1 MEQQPNEVT
10 EGAAAGRRG
19 VGKRVRVRMTD
30 VLIVDDE
37 PAVREA
43 IAAILGDE
51 GYEVRHAADGRAALA
66 EIDTRPPGVML
77 LDIWLE
83 GSQLDGLE
91 VLDQVR
97 RSHPDVPVIVIS
109 GHGTIETAVTAIK
122 KGAYDFLEKPFNA
135 ERLLVLIERARE
147 AARLKRENAE
157 LKLKLGDERDLI
169 GRSPAIQQVRT
180 AIQRVAATGSRVLI
194 TGPPGVGKEV
204 VARLIHASS
213 RRAEAP
219 FVVINAAT
227 MAPERMEVELFGCE
241 AGFLG
246 PGRPR
251 QLGTFERAH
260 GGTLLLD
267 EVADMP
273 LETQGK
279 ILRVLQEQSFVRL
292 GGQRRVEVDVRVIA
306 ASNRDLQAEIAGGR
320 FREDLYYRLNVVPIR
335 VPPLAERRAD
345 IPMLAEYFMARAA
358 EASGLP
364 VRRLSPEAL
373 ALLQSA
379 DWPGNVRQL
388 RNVLEWL
395 LIMAPG
401 EAKSEI
407 GVDSLPPEFVEA
419 ATAGLSPTANG
430 ELMVLP
436 IREAREHFERAYLQA
451 QLERFSGNISRTASF
466 VGMERSALH
475 RKLKTL
481 NIHTD
486 D

>member
-1 MEQQPNEVT
+1 
-10 EGAAAGRRG
+10 
-19 VGKRVRVRMTD
+19 MTAD

-37 PAVREA
+37 PEVRDA

-51 GYEVRHAADGRAALA
+51 GYEVRHAADGQSALA
-66 EIDTRPPGVML
+66 QFGSRPPGVAL
-77 LDIWLE
+77 LDVWLE
-83 GSQLDGLE
+83 GSATDGLE

-97 RSHPDVPVIVIS
+97 RTHPDVPVIVIS
-109 GHGTIETAVTAIK
+109 GHGTIETAVSAIK
-122 KGAYDFLEKPFNA
+122 KGAYDFLEKPFTA

-157 LKLKLGDERDLI
+157 LKLKLGDERELI

-194 TGPPGVGKEV
+194 AGPPGVGKEV

-213 RRAEAP
+213 GRADAP
-219 FVVINAAT
+219 FLVINAAT

-246 PGRPR
+246 PGRPG

-279 ILRVLQEQSFVRL
+279 ILRVLQEQSFTRL
-292 GGQRRVEVDVRVIA
+292 GSERRIQVDVRVLA
-306 ASNRDLQAEIAGGR
+306 ASNRDLQAEIAAGR

-345 IPMLAEYFMARAA
+345 IPTLAEYFMARAA
-358 EASGLP
+358 ETSGVP
-364 VRRLSPEAL
+364 ARRLAPETM

-379 DWPGNVRQL
+379 EWPGNVRQL

-401 EAKSEI
+401 DAKSEI
-407 GVDSLPPEFVEA
+407 GVESLPPDFVEA
-419 ATAGLSPTANG
+419 ATAGLSPNANG

-475 RKLKTL
+475 RKLKSL
-481 NIHTD
+481 NISAD

>member
-1 MEQQPNEVT
+1 MSAE
-10 EGAAAGRRG
+10 
-19 VGKRVRVRMTD
+19 

-37 PAVREA
+37 RAVRQA
-43 IAAILGDE
+43 IAAILCDE
-51 GYEVRHAADGRAALA
+51 GYSVRQAADGQGALT
-66 EIDTRPPGVML
+66 EIEARPPSVVL

-83 GSQLDGLE
+83 GSRLDGLQ
-91 VLDQVR
+91 VLDHIR
-97 RSHPDVPVIVIS
+97 RGSNELPVIVIS

-135 ERLLVLIERARE
+135 DRLLVLIERARE

-157 LKLKLGDERDLI
+157 LKLKLGDDRELI
-169 GRSPAIQQVRT
+169 GRSPAIQQVRN
-180 AIQRVAATGSRVLI
+180 AIQRVALTGSRVLI
-194 TGPPGVGKEV
+194 TGPPGVGKEIA
-204 VARLIHASS
+204 ARLIHASS

-279 ILRVLQEQSFVRL
+279 ILRVLQEQSFTRL

-306 ASNRDLQAEIAGGR
+306 ASNRDLQAEIAAVR

-364 VRRLSPEAL
+364 VRRLSPGGRAPSP
-373 ALLQSA
+373 SA
-379 DWPGNVRQL
+379 DAPGNVRQL

-401 EAKSEI
+401 DVKSDI
-407 GVDSLPPEFVEA
+407 GGERLPPEFVEA

>member
-1 MEQQPNEVT
+1 M
-10 EGAAAGRRG
+10 A
-19 VGKRVRVRMTD
+19 TD

-37 PAVREA
+37 PEVRDA

-51 GYEVRHAADGRAALA
+51 GYEVRHAAEGRAGLA
-66 EIDTRPPGVML
+66 EIDARPPGVLL

-97 RSHPDVPVIVIS
+97 RLHPDVPAIVIS

-157 LKLKLGDERDLI
+157 LKLKLGDDSDLI
-169 GRSPAIQQVRT
+169 GKAPAIQQVRT
-180 AIQRVAATGSRVLI
+180 AIHRVAATGSRVLI

-213 RRAEAP
+213 RRADAP

-273 LETQGK
+273 LETHGK
-279 ILRVLQEQSFVRL
+279 ILRVLQEQSFLRL
-292 GGQRRVEVDVRVIA
+292 GGQRRIEVDVRVIA
-306 ASNRDLQAEIAGGR
+306 ASNRDLQGEIAGGR
-320 FREDLYYRLNVVPIR
+320 
-335 VPPLAERRAD
+335 LARG
-345 IPMLAEYFMARAA
+345 PH
-358 EASGLP
+358 
-364 VRRLSPEAL
+364 SP
-373 ALLQSA
+373 
-379 DWPGNVRQL
+379 RQL
-388 RNVLEWL
+388 
-395 LIMAPG
+395 
-401 EAKSEI
+401 
-407 GVDSLPPEFVEA
+407 
-419 ATAGLSPTANG
+419 
-430 ELMVLP
+430 LP
-436 IREAREHFERAYLQA
+436 IPRAPPSP
-451 QLERFSGNISRTASF
+451 RPR
-466 VGMERSALH
+466 R
-475 RKLKTL
+475 
-481 NIHTD
+481 
-486 D
+486 

>member
-1 MEQQPNEVT
+1 MSAEI
-10 EGAAAGRRG
+10 
-19 VGKRVRVRMTD
+19 
-30 VLIVDDE
+30 LIVDDE
-37 PAVREA
+37 REVRQA
-43 IAAILGDE
+43 IAAILTDE
-51 GYEVRHAADGRAALA
+51 GFSVRHAADAAAGLA
-66 EIDTRPPGVML
+66 EIEARPPSVVL

-83 GSQLDGLE
+83 GSHLDGLE
-91 VLDQVR
+91 VLDAVQR
-97 RSHPDVPVIVIS
+97 TRPELPVIVIS
-109 GHGTIETAVTAIK
+109 GHGTIETAVNAIK

-135 ERLLVLIERARE
+135 ERLLVLVERALE

-157 LKLKLGDERDLI
+157 LKLKIGEDHELI
-169 GRSPAIQQVRT
+169 GKSPAIQQVRN
-180 AIQRVAATGSRVLI
+180 AVQRVALTGSRVLI

-204 VARLIHASS
+204 VARMIHASS

-279 ILRVLQEQSFVRL
+279 ILRVLQEQSFTRL

-306 ASNRDLQAEIAGGR
+306 ASNRDLQAEIAAGR
-320 FREDLYYRLNVVPIR
+320 FREDLFYRLNVVPIR
-335 VPPLAERRAD
+335 VPPLSERRAD
-345 IPMLAEYFMARAA
+345 IPLLTEHFMARAA
-358 EASGLP
+358 ETAGLP
-364 VRRLSPEAL
+364 ARRLSNDAITL
-373 ALLQSA
+373 FQSA
-379 DWPGNVRQL
+379 SWPGNVRQL

-395 LIMAPG
+395 LIMTPG
-401 EAKSEI
+401 DPKSEI
-407 GVDSLPPEFVEA
+407 GVESLPPEFVES
-419 ATAGLSPTANG
+419 ATASLHNVANG

-451 QLERFSGNISRTASF
+451 QLERFSGNISRTATF

-475 RKLKTL
+475 RKLKSL
-481 NIHTD
+481 NLHTD

>member
-1 MEQQPNEVT
+1 
-10 EGAAAGRRG
+10 
-19 VGKRVRVRMTD
+19 MTGD
-30 VLIVDDE
+30 ILIVDDE

-51 GYEVRHAADGRAALA
+51 GYEVRQAGDGPSALA
-66 EIDTRPPGVML
+66 EIEARPPSLVL

-83 GSQLDGLE
+83 GSPLDGLQ
-91 VLDQVR
+91 VLDRIR
-97 RSHPDVPVIVIS
+97 RTTTELPVIVIS

-135 ERLLVLIERARE
+135 DRLLVLIERARE

-157 LKLKLGDERDLI
+157 LKLKLGDDRELI
-169 GRSPAIQQVRT
+169 GRSPALQQVRT
-180 AIQRVAATGSRVLI
+180 AIQRVAMTGSRVLI

-204 VARLIHASS
+204 AARLIHASS

-219 FVVINAAT
+219 FLVINAAT

-246 PGRPR
+246 ADRPR

-279 ILRVLQEQSFVRL
+279 ILRVLQEQSFLRL
-292 GGQRRVEVDVRVIA
+292 GGQRRIEVDVRVIA
-306 ASNRDLQAEIAGGR
+306 ASNRDLQGEIAAGR

-335 VPPLAERRAD
+335 VPSLAERRAD

-358 EASGLP
+358 EAAGLP
-364 VRRLSPEAL
+364 ARRLSPEAV

-401 EAKSEI
+401 DPRTEI

-419 ATAGLSPTANG
+419 ATAGFSAAANG

-475 RKLKTL
+475 RKLKSL

>member
-1 MEQQPNEVT
+1 
-10 EGAAAGRRG
+10 
-19 VGKRVRVRMTD
+19 MTGD
-30 VLIVDDE
+30 ILIVDDE

-51 GYEVRHAADGRAALA
+51 GYSVRQASDGPAALA
-66 EIDTRPPGVML
+66 EIEARPPHLVL

-83 GSQLDGLE
+83 GSRLDGLQ
-91 VLDQVR
+91 VLDQIR
-97 RSHPDVPVIVIS
+97 RTTTELPVIVIS

-135 ERLLVLIERARE
+135 DRLLVLIERARE

-157 LKLKLGDERDLI
+157 LKLKLGDDRELI
-169 GRSPAIQQVRT
+169 GRSPAIQQVRN
-180 AIQRVAATGSRVLI
+180 AIQRVALTGSRVLI
-194 TGPPGVGKEV
+194 TGPPGVGKEIA
-204 VARLIHASS
+204 ARLLHASS
-213 RRAEAP
+213 RRADGP

-246 PGRPR
+246 ADRPR

-279 ILRVLQEQSFVRL
+279 ILRVLQEQSFLRL
-292 GGQRRVEVDVRVIA
+292 GGQRRIEVDVRVIA
-306 ASNRDLQAEIAGGR
+306 ASNRDLQGEIAGGR

-358 EASGLP
+358 EAAGLP
-364 VRRLSPEAL
+364 ARRLSPEAI

-401 EAKSEI
+401 DPRTDI
-407 GVDSLPPEFVEA
+407 GVDGLPPELVEA
-419 ATAGLSPTANG
+419 ATAGLGSAGNG

-475 RKLKTL
+475 RKLKSL

>member
-1 MEQQPNEVT
+1 
-10 EGAAAGRRG
+10 
-19 VGKRVRVRMTD
+19 MTAD

-37 PAVREA
+37 PEVRDA

-51 GYEVRHAADGRAALA
+51 GYDVRHAADGPGALA
-66 EIDTRPPGVML
+66 QVENRPPSVAL

-83 GSQLDGLE
+83 GSALDGLE

-97 RSHPDVPVIVIS
+97 RTHPDVPVIVIS
-109 GHGTIETAVTAIK
+109 GHGTIETAVSAIK
-122 KGAYDFLEKPFNA
+122 KGAYDFLEKPFTA

-157 LKLKLGDERDLI
+157 LKLKLGDERELI

-194 TGPPGVGKEV
+194 AGPPGVGKEV

-213 RRAEAP
+213 KRADGP
-219 FVVINAAT
+219 FLVINAAT

-246 PGRPR
+246 PGRPG

-260 GGTLLLD
+260 RGTLLLD

-279 ILRVLQEQSFVRL
+279 ILRVLQEQSFTRL
-292 GGQRRVEVDVRVIA
+292 GGERRIQVDVRVIA
-306 ASNRDLQAEIAGGR
+306 ASNRDLQAEIAAGR

-335 VPPLAERRAD
+335 VPPLSERRAD
-345 IPMLAEYFMARAA
+345 IPTLAEYFMARAA
-358 EASGLP
+358 ETSGIP
-364 VRRLSPEAL
+364 ARRLAPETV

-379 DWPGNVRQL
+379 EWPGNVRQL

-401 EAKSEI
+401 DAKSEI
-407 GVDSLPPEFVEA
+407 GVESLPPDFVEA
-419 ATAGLSPTANG
+419 ATAGLSPNANG

-481 NIHTD
+481 NIHAD

>member
-1 MEQQPNEVT
+1 
-10 EGAAAGRRG
+10 
-19 VGKRVRVRMTD
+19 MTGD
-30 VLIVDDE
+30 ILIVDDE

-51 GYEVRHAADGRAALA
+51 GYSVRQAGDGPAALA
-66 EIDTRPPGVML
+66 EIEARPPSLVL

-83 GSQLDGLE
+83 GSRLDGLQ
-91 VLDQVR
+91 VLDQIR
-97 RSHPDVPVIVIS
+97 RTTTELPVIVIS

-135 ERLLVLIERARE
+135 DRLLVLIERARE

-157 LKLKLGDERDLI
+157 LKLKLGDDRELI
-169 GRSPAIQQVRT
+169 GRSPAMQQVRN
-180 AIQRVAATGSRVLI
+180 AIQRVALTGSRVLI
-194 TGPPGVGKEV
+194 TGPPGVGKEI

-219 FVVINAAT
+219 FAVINAAT

-246 PGRPR
+246 ADRPR

-279 ILRVLQEQSFVRL
+279 ILRVLQEQSFLRL
-292 GGQRRVEVDVRVIA
+292 GGQRRIEVDVRVIA
-306 ASNRDLQAEIAGGR
+306 ASNRDLQGEIAGGR

-335 VPPLAERRAD
+335 VPSLSERRAD

-358 EASGLP
+358 EAAGLP
-364 VRRLSPEAL
+364 ARRLSPEAV

-401 EAKSEI
+401 DPRTDI
-407 GVDSLPPEFVEA
+407 GVDSLPPELVEA
-419 ATAGLSPTANG
+419 ATAGLGSAGNG

-475 RKLKTL
+475 RKLKSL

>member
-1 MEQQPNEVT
+1 
-10 EGAAAGRRG
+10 
-19 VGKRVRVRMTD
+19 MTGD
-30 VLIVDDE
+30 ILIVDDD
-37 PAVREA
+37 PAVRDA
-43 IAAILGDE
+43 IAAILTDE
-51 GYEVRHAADGRAALA
+51 GYDVRHAPDGPIALA
-66 EIDTRPPGVML
+66 EIESRPPGLVL

-83 GSQLDGLE
+83 GSRLDGLQ
-91 VLDQVR
+91 VLDQIR
-97 RSHPDVPVIVIS
+97 RTAEDLPVIVIS

-135 ERLLVLIERARE
+135 DRLLVLIERARE

-157 LKLKLGDERDLI
+157 LKLKLGDERELI
-169 GRSPAIQQVRT
+169 GRSPAIQQVRN
-180 AIQRVAATGSRVLI
+180 AIQRVALTGSRVLI
-194 TGPPGVGKEV
+194 SGPPGVGKEI

-219 FVVINAAT
+219 FLVINAAT

-246 PGRPR
+246 PDRTR

-279 ILRVLQEQSFVRL
+279 ILRVLQEQSFLRL
-292 GGQRRVEVDVRVIA
+292 GGQRRIEVDVRVIA
-306 ASNRDLQAEIAGGR
+306 ASNRDLQSEIAAGR
-320 FREDLYYRLNVVPIR
+320 FREDLFYRLNVVPIR
-335 VPPLAERRAD
+335 VPALSERRAD
-345 IPMLAEYFMARAA
+345 IPMLAGYFMARAA
-358 EASGLP
+358 EAAGLP
-364 VRRLSPEAL
+364 ARRLSPEAL

-401 EAKSEI
+401 DPKTEI
-407 GVDSLPPEFVEA
+407 GVDSLPPEFVET
-419 ATAGLSPTANG
+419 ATAGLGASGNG

-475 RKLKTL
+475 RKLKSL

>member
-1 MEQQPNEVT
+1 M
-10 EGAAAGRRG
+10 AA
-19 VGKRVRVRMTD
+19 D
-30 VLIVDDE
+30 ILIVDDE
-37 PAVREA
+37 REVRQA

-51 GYEVRHAADGRAALA
+51 GYAVRQAGDGIGALT
-66 EIDTRPPGVML
+66 EIEARPPALVL

-83 GSQLDGLE
+83 GSKIDGLQ

-97 RSHPDVPVIVIS
+97 RSHPDLPVIVIS
-109 GHGTIETAVTAIK
+109 GHGTIETAVSAIK
-122 KGAYDFLEKPFNA
+122 KGAYDFLEKPFNSD
-135 ERLLVLIERARE
+135 RLLVLIERARE
-147 AARLKRENAE
+147 ASRLKRENAE
-157 LKLKLGDERDLI
+157 LKLKLGDDRELI
-169 GRSPAIQQVRT
+169 GRSPSIQQVRT
-180 AIQRVAATGSRVLI
+180 AIQKVALTGSRVLI

-204 VARLIHASS
+204 VARLIHVSS
-213 RRAEAP
+213 RRAEGP

-246 PGRPR
+246 ADRPR
-251 QLGTFERAH
+251 QIGTFERAH

-279 ILRVLQEQSFVRL
+279 ILRALQEQSFIRL
-292 GGQRRVEVDVRVIA
+292 GGQRRIEVDVRVIA
-306 ASNRDLQAEIAGGR
+306 ASNRDLQAEIAAGR
-320 FREDLYYRLNVVPIR
+320 FREDLFYRLNVVPIR
-335 VPPLAERRAD
+335 VPPLSERRAD
-345 IPMLAEYFMARAA
+345 IPLLAQYFMARAA
-358 EASGLP
+358 ETSGLP
-364 VRRLSPEAL
+364 PRHLSPEAL
-373 ALLQSA
+373 ALLQSS

-388 RNVLEWL
+388 RNVMEWL

-401 EAKSEI
+401 DSRNEI
-407 GVDSLPPEFVEA
+407 GVEHLPPEFVEM
-419 ATAGLSPTANG
+419 ATASLSPASNG

-475 RKLKTL
+475 RKLKSL
-481 NIHTD
+481 NIQTD
-486 D
+486 G

>member
-1 MEQQPNEVT
+1 MS
-10 EGAAAGRRG
+10 G
-19 VGKRVRVRMTD
+19 D
-30 VLIVDDE
+30 ILIVDDE
-37 PAVREA
+37 REVRAA
-43 IAAILGDE
+43 IAAILDDE
-51 GYEVRHAADGRAALA
+51 GYRVREAADGETALTQIETLA
-66 EIDTRPPGVML
+66 PGLLL

-83 GSQLDGLE
+83 GSRLDGLE

-97 RSHPDVPVIVIS
+97 DAHPELPVIVIS
-109 GHGTIETAVTAIK
+109 GHGTIETAVAAIK
-122 KGAYDFLEKPFNA
+122 KGAYDFLEKPFNTD
-135 ERLLVLIERARE
+135 RLLVLIERARE
-147 AARLKRENAE
+147 SVRLKRENAE
-157 LKLKLGDERDLI
+157 LKLKLGDDRELI
-169 GRSPAIQQVRT
+169 GRSSAMQQVRT
-180 AIQRVAATGSRVLI
+180 AVQRVAGTGSRVLI
-194 TGPPGVGKEV
+194 TGAPGVGKEV

-213 RRAEAP
+213 RRADGP
-219 FVVINAAT
+219 FVVVNAAT
-227 MAPERMEVELFGCE
+227 MAPERMEVELFGAE
-241 AGFLG
+241 AGVLG
-246 PGRPR
+246 PDRPR
-251 QLGTFERAH
+251 QIGTFERAH

-279 ILRVLQEQSFVRL
+279 ILRFLQEQSFTRL
-292 GGQRRVEVDVRVIA
+292 GGERRIEVDVRVIA
-306 ASNRDLQAEIAGGR
+306 ASNRDLKAEIAAGR

-335 VPPLAERRAD
+335 VPSLAERRSD
-345 IPMLAEYFMARAA
+345 IPLLAEYFMARAA

-364 VRRLSPEAL
+364 PRRLGTDAVAL
-373 ALLQSA
+373 FQSA

-388 RNVLEWL
+388 KNVLEWL

-401 EAKSEI
+401 DARQEI
-407 GVDSLPPEFVEA
+407 KVEHLPPDFVESA
-419 ATAGLSPTANG
+419 SSGLKQATNG

-475 RKLKTL
+475 RKLKSL

>member
-1 MEQQPNEVT
+1 M
-10 EGAAAGRRG
+10 A
-19 VGKRVRVRMTD
+19 TD

-37 PAVREA
+37 PEVRDA

-51 GYEVRHAADGRAALA
+51 GYDVRHAGDGRAALA
-66 EIDTRPPGVML
+66 EIDAEPPGAML

-83 GSQLDGLE
+83 GSELDGLE

-157 LKLKLGDERDLI
+157 LKLKLGDESELV
-169 GRSPAIQQVRT
+169 GKAPAMQQVRT
-180 AIQRVAATGSRVLI
+180 AIQRVAGTGSRVLI
-194 TGPPGVGKEV
+194 TGPPGVGKEI
-204 VARLIHASS
+204 VARLLHASS

-219 FVVINAAT
+219 FLVINAAT

-279 ILRVLQEQSFVRL
+279 ILRVLQEQSFTRL
-292 GGQRRVEVDVRVIA
+292 GGQRRVQVDA
-306 ASNRDLQAEIAGGR
+306 GR
-320 FREDLYYRLNVVPIR
+320 FRVDLYYRLNVVPIR

-345 IPMLAEYFMARAA
+345 IPMLAEHFMARAA

-364 VRRLSPEAL
+364 VRRLSPEAI
-373 ALLQSA
+373 ALLQAS

-401 EAKSEI
+401 DVKTEI
-407 GVDSLPPEFVEA
+407 GVESLPPEFVEA
-419 ATAGLSPTANG
+419 ATAGLNPTANG

-451 QLERFSGNISRTASF
+451 QLERFSGNISRTAGF

>member
-1 MEQQPNEVT
+1 
-10 EGAAAGRRG
+10 
-19 VGKRVRVRMTD
+19 MTAD
-30 VLIVDDE
+30 ILIVDDE
-37 PAVREA
+37 SEVRNA

-51 GYEVRHAADGRAALA
+51 GYEVRQAGDGRTALA
-66 EIDTRPPGVML
+66 EVEARSPSLVL

-83 GSQLDGLE
+83 GSDLDGLE
-91 VLDQVR
+91 VLDRVR
-97 RSHPDVPVIVIS
+97 QSHPDLPVLVIS

-122 KGAYDFLEKPFNA
+122 KGAYDFLEKPFNTD
-135 ERLLVLIERARE
+135 RLLVLIERARE
-147 AARLKRENAE
+147 SARLKRENAE
-157 LKLKLGDERDLI
+157 LKLKLGDERELV
-169 GRSPAIQQVRT
+169 GRSPAIQQVRS
-180 AIQRVAATGSRVLI
+180 AVQKVALTGSRVLI

-204 VARLIHASS
+204 VARIIHSSS
-213 RRAEAP
+213 RRADGP
-219 FVVINAAT
+219 FVVVNAAT
-227 MAPERMEVELFGCE
+227 MAPERMEVELFGAE

-246 PGRPR
+246 ADRPR
-251 QLGTFERAH
+251 QIGTFERAH

-279 ILRVLQEQSFVRL
+279 ILRVLQEQSFLRL
-292 GGQRRVEVDVRVIA
+292 GGERRVQVDVRVIA
-306 ASNRDLQAEIAGGR
+306 ASNRDLKAEITAGR

-335 VPPLAERRAD
+335 VPPLSERRAD
-345 IPMLAEYFMARAA
+345 IPMLADYFMARAA

-364 VRRLSPEAL
+364 PRKLGPDAIAL
-373 ALLQSA
+373 FQSA

-401 EAKSEI
+401 DPKQEI
-407 GVDSLPPEFVEA
+407 TVEHLPPEFIES
-419 ATAGLSPTANG
+419 ATAGLRSASNG

-475 RKLKTL
+475 RKLKSL